1 MLMNVMQSGLQA
13 VASGQSLGS
22 AEEVESLKQGLKR
35 KAWSILKVSSLC
47 T

>member
-1 MLMNVMQSGLQA
+1 MLMNAMQSGLQV

-22 AEEVESLKQGLKR
+22 VEEVESLKQGLKR
-35 KAWSILKVSSLC
+35 KARSSLKVSSLC